1 MHLIHLLFWR
11 LKKIL
16 YITVCFYIK
25 CVFLCGVLVLI
36 TRDLIGKGKGIAS
49 QLHNGMHSPE
59 MCLLRLTQPLLIRD
73 MTCVFDVCLKGCVT
87 ANTTQLGSVVRGV
100 KTVTMETPLWGVP
113 ATASPAPALE
123 DPLVLLCPRPRKL
136 SAPTVLLE
144 PQVIIN
150 DLLYTFFIHKIL
162 KYTVKNINNFSKLC
176 VVFTYFLI

>member
-1 MHLIHLLFWR
+1 M
-11 LKKIL
+11 
-16 YITVCFYIK
+16 CFYIK

-113 ATASPAPALE
+113 ATASPAPAPE
-123 DPLVLLCPRPRKL
+123 DPLVLSCPRPRRL
-136 SAPTVLLE
+136 SAPTAPQE
-144 PQVIIN
+144 PQVI
-150 DLLYTFFIHKIL
+150 FKE
-162 KYTVKNINNFSKLC
+162 KL
-176 VVFTYFLI
+176 